1 MTTKSTRGFG
11 ALDSEKRRE
20 IARLGGKAAHARGVA
35 HRFSSEEARQAGRK
49 GGEIV
54 SQNREHMSEIGRL
67 GARAQQGRTHP
78 PMANQKKEPGQGES
92 S

>member
-1 MTTKSTRGFG
+1 
-11 ALDSEKRRE
+11 
-20 IARLGGKAAHARGVA
+20 
-35 HRFSSEEARQAGRK
+35 
-49 GGEIV
+49 
-54 SQNREHMSEIGRL
+54 MSEIGRL